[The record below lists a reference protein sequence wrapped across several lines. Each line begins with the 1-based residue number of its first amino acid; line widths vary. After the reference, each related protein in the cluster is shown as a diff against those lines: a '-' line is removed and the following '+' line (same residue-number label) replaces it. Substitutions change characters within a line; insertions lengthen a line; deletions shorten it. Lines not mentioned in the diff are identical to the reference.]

1 MGKST
6 ISMAI
11 FNSYVKLPEG
21 TAMMFETVLG
31 WCWPSAMTDLV
42 TGEGRNM
49 SKCHWYPGRGLEVRR
64 CYDLIGFLE
73 DHTGTN
79 SVPGCVF
86 KITHQ
91 FQQFVKHDLTVVNT
105 TTQWNW
111 VYHIFKRFGTADFQ
125 SRKRRIVLFF
135 FQMLV
140 SQGFPTSYVELCR
153 SRGNMISFFWQKH
166 PNHHHYIRYLISVIS
181 DSSGQKRTTRIIFW
195 CLKDDF
201 HILSGVQS
209 LSWLRWTTSP
219 ICRSRSSA
227 GVRVS

>member
-11 FNSYVKLPEG
+11 YNSYVKLPEG

-64 CYDLIGFLE
+64 CYNLIGFLE

-86 KITHQ
+86 KNHPSISAVCKTWFDCGKHNNTMKLGLPY
-91 FQQFVKHDLTVVNT
+91 FQKIWHRGLSEPQATNC
-105 TTQWNW
+105 
-111 VYHIFKRFGTADFQ
+111 
-125 SRKRRIVLFF
+125 VLF

-166 PNHHHYIRYLISVIS
+166 PKPSKTIITIS
-181 DSSGQKRTTRIIFW
+181 DISDIR
-195 CLKDDF
+195 
-201 HILSGVQS
+201 
-209 LSWLRWTTSP
+209 
-219 ICRSRSSA
+219 
-227 GVRVS
+227 